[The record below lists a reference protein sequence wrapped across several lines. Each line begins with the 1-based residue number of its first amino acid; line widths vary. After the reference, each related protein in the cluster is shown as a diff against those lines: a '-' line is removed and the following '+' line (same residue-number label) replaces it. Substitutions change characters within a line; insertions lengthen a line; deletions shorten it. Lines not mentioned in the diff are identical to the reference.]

1 MPDPDA
7 ARIHLVRGRPLVRYV
22 AGVAL
27 GALVLVI
34 LLSRRG
40 ELAGA
45 STRLAHLDWG
55 WAGAALA
62 AEAFSLFAYAVL
74 QRVVLAAAGPRV
86 GLGALY
92 AITMANNAIALTIP
106 GEPVFSSAFRYRQ
119 YRNRGASAA
128 GAAWSIVTLIVAQA
142 IGLSLIIFVALVV
155 SLTGGTRG
163 PSAGV
168 AVVALVVVAFAG
180 ALFSRRGLL
189 VAVAGVLVRAAR
201 RVTGRPRADLMGRIE
216 RVLDDVGAIRVGA
229 PGRAA
234 IVALALV
241 AWLGDCGCLVA
252 ALRSVH
258 AGVPGHG
265 ILLAYGAAQ
274 VVAVLP
280 VVPGGLGVVEGSL
293 AVILVA
299 YGMTRVP
306 AVAAV
311 LVYRIISYWLGAA
324 LGWLSFAGLTMR
336 PGRRGGPG
344 TVD

>member
-1 MPDPDA
+1 M
-7 ARIHLVRGRPLVRYV
+7 RGRPLVRYI

-27 GALVLVI
+27 GVVVLAV
-34 LLSRRG
+34 LLSRKG

-45 STRLAHLDWG
+45 STRLAHLDWR
-55 WAGAALA
+55 WAGAALG
-62 AEAFSLFAYAVL
+62 AEALSLFAYAVL

-92 AITMANNAIALTIP
+92 AITLANNAIALTIP
-106 GEPVFSSAFRYRQ
+106 GEPVFSIAFRFRQ
-119 YRNRGASAA
+119 YRQRGASAA

-142 IGLSLIIFVALVV
+142 IGLSLIIFVALVA
-155 SLTGGTRG
+155 SLTGGARG

-180 ALFSRRGLL
+180 ALFLRRGLL
-189 VAVAGVLVRAAR
+189 VAAVGAFVRAAR
-201 RVTGRPRADLMGRIE
+201 RVTGHPRADLMGRVE
-216 RVLDDVGAIRVGA
+216 RVLDDVGAIRVDA
-229 PGRAA
+229 AGRAA
-234 IVALALV
+234 IVVLALL
-241 AWLGDCGCLVA
+241 AWLGDCACLVA
-252 ALRSVH
+252 ALH
-258 AGVPGHG
+258 AVRADVPGHG

-306 AVAAV
+306 AVAGV
-311 LVYRIISYWLGAA
+311 LAYRIISYWLGAA
-324 LGWLSFAGLTMR
+324 VGWLSFVALTLR
-336 PGRRGGPG
+336 PRGRGGPAAP
-344 TVD
+344 D